1 MKSMAAIIFHVF
13 SFILSITPSFFSTI
27 TVSTL
32 GIVSAN
38 HTVSRINL
46 SRHWSRQRVSRI
58 VSPLI

>member
-13 SFILSITPSFFSTI
+13 SFMLSITPSFFST
-27 TVSTL
+27 TL